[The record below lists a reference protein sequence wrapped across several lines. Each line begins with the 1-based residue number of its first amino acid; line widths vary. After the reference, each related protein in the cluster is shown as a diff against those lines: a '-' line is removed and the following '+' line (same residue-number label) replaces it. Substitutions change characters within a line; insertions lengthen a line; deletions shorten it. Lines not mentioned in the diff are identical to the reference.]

1 MTYKTIKKQMK
12 KLFTNLLLL
21 TLSINAFAQDVT
33 KDDAAKLQAE
43 NTKLQAI
50 AVDSAKHWKLGGVIT
65 INGQQVSLT
74 NWSAG
79 GNNSIS
85 IGGLINVFAKYKAG
99 KSTWDNNLELAYGV
113 INQGQSVK
121 WLKNDDKIQL
131 TSKYGRKAFK
141 NWYYSALADFRT
153 QFTNG
158 YNYPNDSVYISRFMA
173 PAYALASIGMDY
185 KPNDNFSL
193 FISPITGKFTF
204 VNDSKLAKAGA
215 FGVQKEISYY
225 DTTLKTFVVTQK
237 YLTHREEFGA
247 YLKAQYQTKVMDN
260 ITFQTVLELF
270 TNYLKNPENVDV
282 NWTTL
287 TTFKVN
293 KFISAT
299 LSTQLLYDHDIKV
312 LRNAGEKKGTVGPDV
327 QFKQVLGVGFTY
339 KF

>member
-1 MTYKTIKKQMK
+1 MKHIYKGLLLI
-12 KLFTNLLLL
+12 LFTNN
-21 TLSINAFAQDVT
+21 IVAQDVT
-33 KDDAAKLQAE
+33 KADAAKLMGE
-43 NTKLQAI
+43 NDKLKAI
-50 AVDSAKHWKLGGVIT
+50 AMDSAKHWKLGGVIS

-85 IGGLINVFAKYKAG
+85 IGGIINVFAKYQKG
-99 KSTWDNNLELAYGV
+99 KSAWDNNLELGYGV
-113 INQGQSVK
+113 INQGTSSK
-121 WLKNDDKIQL
+121 WLKNDDKIQF
-131 TSKYGRKAFK
+131 TTKYGRQAFK
-141 NWYYSALADFRT
+141 KWYYSALGDFRT

-158 YNYPNDSVYISRFMA
+158 YNYPNDSIYISRFMA
-173 PAYALASIGMDY
+173 PAYALASIGLDY

-193 FISPITGKFTF
+193 FISPVTGKFTI
-204 VNDSKLAKAGA
+204 VNDATLARFGA
-215 FGVQKEISYY
+215 FGVQKEIR
-225 DTTLKTFVVTQK
+225 DANDPTKITQK

-247 YLKAQYQTKVMDN
+247 YLKMQYQAKVMDN

-270 TNYLKNPENVDV
+270 SNYMHNPQNVDV

-299 LSTQLLYDHDIKV
+299 LNTQLIYDDDISV
-312 LRNAGEKKGTVGPDV
+312 LRSSGDNKGTVGPDI